1 MRSERMCS
9 RGCVRWPACQTCATS
24 SCEEA
29 PIADVRALPG
39 IRYHLARA
47 GDLTTLVAPPYDV
60 IPESDLARYRALSPY
75 NVIRLIR
82 PGADYE
88 GAAKTFEAWMRESV
102 LEADPTSM
110 YVHEVVFGGRRRRD
124 LIAALR
130 LQPYE
135 DRVVLPHERTHRG
148 PKEDRLALLRATGVS
163 LEPLWFVYEGRGS
176 GLTNIVDVV
185 SQRPPAV
192 AFRGPEGTAHRM
204 WTISDRALHAA
215 VQAAM
220 EDLPVLIADGH
231 HRYETALAFSEEVG
245 GPLDAA
251 SRFTLAL
258 LTDLDDPGLEVLPT
272 HRVLKAGVA
281 ITGGEEMPS
290 LEATLEA
297 LRGRVAA
304 GTYRDHRFQVIP
316 LEGEVAL
323 VELHNQVIDNILGK
337 RSPEDFLIYTRDA
350 AEAVRRV
357 DEGVGAAAFF
367 LAPPD
372 LRQVLKLAQEG
383 KTLPQKSTYFHPKPP
398 SGMVFHRMD
407 PGRRL

>member
-1 MRSERMCS
+1 M
-9 RGCVRWPACQTCATS
+9 S
-24 SCEEA
+24 SYGET
-29 PIADVRALPG
+29 PTADVRAFPG

-47 GDLTTLVAPPYDV
+47 GDLSVLVSPPYDV
-60 IPESDLARYRALSPY
+60 IPEPELERYRSLSPY

-82 PGADYE
+82 PGTDYE
-88 GAAKTFEAWMRESV
+88 GAAATFEEWTRNGI
-102 LEADPTSM
+102 LEPDPPSM
-110 YVHEVVFGGRRRRD
+110 YVHEVAFGGRRRRD

-148 PKEDRLALLRATGVS
+148 PKEDRLALLRATNVS
-163 LEPLWFVYEGRGS
+163 FEPLWFTYEGRGAGVS
-176 GLTNIVDVV
+176 AILDVV
-185 SQRPPAV
+185 TARPPAV
-192 AFRGPEGTAHRM
+192 AFGGPEGTKQRL
-204 WTISDRALHAA
+204 WTVSDPALHAA
-215 VQAAM
+215 VHAAM
-220 EDLPVLIADGH
+220 RDLPVLIADGH
-231 HRYETALAFSEEVG
+231 HRYETTLAHSLEVG
-245 GPLDAA
+245 GDADAA

-281 ITGGEEMPS
+281 VTGGEDMPS
-290 LEATLEA
+290 LEATLAA

-304 GTYRDHRFQVIP
+304 GTYREHRFQLLE

-323 VELHNQVIDNILGK
+323 VELHRQVIDNILGK
-337 RSPEDFLIYTRDA
+337 RNPEEFLIYTRDA
-350 AEAVRRV
+350 AEAVRWV

-367 LAPPD
+367 LPPPD

-398 SGMVFHRMD
+398 SGMVFHRLD
-407 PGRRL
+407 PDRRL